1 MLLPLCL
8 LLASTASES
17 APTPVPAD
25 LYFVVFLRPDPARKT
40 IEQTERERIQ
50 NAHMANIM
58 QMAKDGILVSAGPF
72 DDQPTSISGIFFF
85 KTASIEKAREIA
97 ASDPTVVE
105 HRNTA
110 DVHAWRGP
118 AGMGAEYFRLHKEHP
133 ETPENM
139 GIQPLVMMHYE
150 TAWKGT
156 NDQTAEVLAAHRKY
170 IQSLRQDGKLGAAGV
185 FQDDGDLAGMV
196 IFQRIPMEEAQRL
209 VAADPAVKAGYFR
222 PELHVWWSAEHVL
235 PW

>member
-8 LLASTASES
+8 LLASVASEP
-17 APTPVPAD
+17 APPPVPAD
-25 LYFVVFLRPDPARKT
+25 LYFVVFLRPDPARKA
-40 IEQTERERIQ
+40 IDKTERERIQ

-72 DDQPTSISGIFFF
+72 DDQPATISGIFFF
-85 KTASIEKAREIA
+85 RAASIEKAREIA
-97 ASDPTVVE
+97 ARDPTVVE
-105 HRNTA
+105 HRNTV

-118 AGMGAEYFRLHKEHP
+118 EGMGAEYFRLHKEHP

-139 GIQPLVMMHYE
+139 GIQPLVISHYE
-150 TAWKGT
+150 TAWQGT
-156 NDQTAEVLAAHRKY
+156 AEQTAAILAAHGKY
-170 IQSLRQDGKLGAAGV
+170 MQGLRHDGKLGAAGM
-185 FQDDGDLAGMV
+185 FEGDSDLGGMV
-196 IFQRIPMEEAQRL
+196 IFQRIPMEEARSL
-209 VAADPAVKAGYFR
+209 VAADPAVKAGFLR

>member
-1 MLLPLCL
+1 MLLPLCF
-8 LLASTASES
+8 LLASIAAEP
-17 APTPVPAD
+17 APAPAAAD

-40 IEQTERERIQ
+40 IEKTEGERIQ

-72 DDQPTSISGIFFF
+72 DDKPTTISGIFFF
-85 KTASIEKAREIA
+85 KAASIEKAREIA
-97 ASDPTVVE
+97 ANDPTVVE
-105 HRNTA
+105 HRNTV

-139 GIQPLVMMHYE
+139 GMQPLVMMHHE
-150 TAWKGT
+150 TAWQGT
-156 NDQTAEVLAAHRKY
+156 SEQTDEVLAAHRKY
-170 IQSLRQDGKLGAAGV
+170 IQGLRHDGKLGAAGV
-185 FQDDGDLAGMV
+185 FEGESDLAGMV
-196 IFQRIPMEEAQRL
+196 IFRRMPIEEARSL

-222 PELHVWWSAEHVL
+222 PELHAWWSAEHVL

>member
-1 MLLPLCL
+1 
-8 LLASTASES
+8 
-17 APTPVPAD
+17 
-25 LYFVVFLRPDPARKT
+25 
-40 IEQTERERIQ
+40 
-50 NAHMANIM
+50 MANIM

-72 DDQPTSISGIFFF
+72 DDQPTTISGIFFF

-105 HRNTA
+105 HRNTV

-139 GIQPLVMMHYE
+139 GMQLLVIMHHE
-150 TAWKGT
+150 TAWQGT
-156 NDQTAEVLAAHRKY
+156 SEQSAEVMAAHRKY
-170 IQSLRQDGKLGAAGV
+170 IHDLRHDGKLGAAGAV
-185 FQDDGDLAGMV
+185 EGETDLAGLV
-196 IFQRIPMEEAQRL
+196 IFKRIPTEDAKKL
-209 VAADPAVKAGYFR
+209 VAEDPAVKAGFLH
-222 PELHVWWSAEHVL
+222 PEFHAWWSADHVL